1 MRFKLVLVPLS
12 TKTYIPF
19 NYQYALSAVI
29 YHKLAQASK
38 DYASFL
44 HQKGYAQN
52 EHSKHFKLFSYSNLT
67 GKFKADKSA
76 LQLQDK
82 ETGFILGCH
91 MPEFAE
97 NIVKGIFAN
106 QRISI
111 GDKTA
116 QADFEVQQINAV
128 ADLSFTGTQKH
139 TLQLL
144 SPLAVGKKN
153 ERGNYD
159 YLSPADPYF
168 LPLLKNNLSDKL
180 LTAYPGKTF
189 DFELGANLFPG
200 KLKSR
205 LVSIRA
211 GTDQE
216 TRVKGF
222 MGFTLSLRGRAEV
235 LNMALCA
242 GLGQYNG
249 VGFGC
254 VGMNDGFL

>member
-1 MRFKLVLVPLS
+1 MRFKLILTPLH
-12 TKTYIPF
+12 TKTHVPF

-29 YHKLAQASK
+29 YRKLAQA
-38 DYASFL
+38 DENYASFL
-44 HQKGYAQN
+44 HQKGYALN
-52 EHSKHFKLFSYSNLT
+52 EHAKHFKLFSFSNLSGT
-67 GKFKADKSA
+67 YKADKGS

-82 ETGFILGCH
+82 ETSFILGCH

-97 NIVKGIFAN
+97 NIVKGIFAS

-116 QADFEVQQINAV
+116 QADFEVQQISAE
-128 ADLSFTGTQKH
+128 ADLSYTGIQSH

-144 SPLAVGKKN
+144 SPLAVGKRN

-159 YLSPADPYF
+159 YLSPVDPDF

-180 LTAYPGKTF
+180 LTAYRDKTF
-189 DFELGANLFPG
+189 DFEMGVNLFPG

-205 LVSIRA
+205 LVGIKA
-211 GTDQE
+211 GTNEE
-216 TRVKGF
+216 TKVKGF
-222 MGFTLSLRGRAEV
+222 MGFSVNLRGEAEV
-235 LNMALCA
+235 VNMAVNG

-254 VGMNDGFL
+254 VGEELKI

>member
-1 MRFKLVLVPLS
+1 MRFKLALVPTR
-12 TKTYIPF
+12 TKTHVPF

-29 YHKLAQASK
+29 YHKLAQANK

-52 EHSKHFKLFSYSNLT
+52 DHSKHFKLFTYSNLS
-67 GKFKADKSA
+67 GSFKVDKNA
-76 LQLQDK
+76 LQLQGN
-82 ETGFILGCH
+82 ETSFVLGCH

-97 NIVKGIFAN
+97 NMVKGIFAN

-116 QADFEVQQINAV
+116 QADFEVQQISAV
-128 ADLSFTGTQKH
+128 ADLSFTGIQSR

-159 YLSPADPYF
+159 YLSPADPDF
-168 LPLLKNNLSDKL
+168 LPILKNNLSDKL
-180 LTAYPGKTF
+180 LTAYPNKTF
-189 DFELGANLFPG
+189 EFEIGANLFPG

-205 LVSIRA
+205 LISIKA
-211 GTDQE
+211 GTEEE
-216 TRVKGF
+216 TKVKGF
-222 MGFTLSLRGRAEV
+222 MGFTLELRGTAEV
-235 LNMALCA
+235 VNMALCG

-254 VGMNDGFL
+254 VGG